1 MESTQQAVKKSKK
14 DTKVLEQWAD
24 TKDPFVNQ
32 LYKKL
37 RNSQKKI
44 NSILEVEQKLKKQE
58 ITATPDLLEK
68 VQKKESVK
76 AQMDE
81 VLSYLNL
88 YKESFPENPA
98 FAQTGKKSK
107 AKTEEAPAK
116 VEAPKEP
123 EVDVNKI
130 VEDAL
135 SLVADAV
142 IFATLNG
149 DEGVELKGSNQN
161 LNDSLA
167 HILKSWS
174 GLTEGVGS
182 WSKAKGDFVD
192 TFSRLIFKSA
202 TQVGTHTSKTFSELH
217 NFVSTFSSTE
227 GQTLLSQ
234 ERHPSPV
241 HHSEPAHHH
250 EPHE

>member
-1 MESTQQAVKKSKK
+1 MESTQQAVKKAKK

-68 VQKKESVK
+68 VSKKESVK

-81 VLSYLNL
+81 VLSYLNM

-98 FAQTGKKSK
+98 FAQTGKKK
-107 AKTEEAPAK
+107 AKTEEPAAK
-116 VEAPKEP
+116 AEAPKEP
-123 EVDVNKI
+123 EVDVSKV

-149 DEGVELKGSNQN
+149 GQGVELKGSSQN

-167 HILKSWS
+167 HVLKSWN

-227 GQTLLSQ
+227 GQTLLNQ
-234 ERHPSPV
+234 ERQASPV
-241 HHSEPAHHH
+241 HHSEPVHHH
-250 EPHE
+250 EAQE